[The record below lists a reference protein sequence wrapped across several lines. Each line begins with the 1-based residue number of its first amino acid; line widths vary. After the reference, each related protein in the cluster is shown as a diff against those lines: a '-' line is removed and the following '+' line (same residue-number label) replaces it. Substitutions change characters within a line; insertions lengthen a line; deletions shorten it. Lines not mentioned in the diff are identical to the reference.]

1 MSQEQLVRVQR
12 LCAQFDGLRTF
23 DDVETWDAAAL
34 DAALNL
40 QRLAEHTRL
49 HQQGLLAQA
58 DELVRERAAAPFFKR
73 LFSSRKPELALRGQA
88 GQLAATLQ
96 QLGLMIN
103 DLLERIDYTPNDE
116 KERKALI
123 KELRAEKKELQLAKK
138 EIAAHKRAINQ
149 AAREASASAGINQG
163 WIFTTYDS
171 KQAASERRAI
181 RRQRIA
187 VLAPHENAKTVI
199 ERQILDLERR
209 IMWVERFGK
218 DAD

>member
-1 MSQEQLVRVQR
+1 MSNDQLVRVQW

-23 DDVETWDAAAL
+23 HEVAQWDAAAL

-40 QRLAEHTRL
+40 QKLAEQTRL
-49 HQQGLLAQA
+49 HQQGLVAQA
-58 DELVRERAAAPFFKR
+58 DDLARTRAATPFFKR
-73 LFSSRKPELALRGQA
+73 LFSSRSPEITLRGQA
-88 GQLAATLQ
+88 AQLAATLQ
-96 QLGLMIN
+96 QLGVMIN

-123 KELRAEKKELQLAKK
+123 KELRAEKKELQHRKK
-138 EIAAHKRAINQ
+138 EIAAQKRAINQ

-181 RRQRIA
+181 RRQKIA
-187 VLAPHENAKTVI
+187 MLAPHENAKTVI

-218 DAD
+218 GED